1 MPISYQYCKLSIHAG
16 ANHPKVGI
24 VLTCV
29 ARMYKLKAK
38 AEGSSSIMVQ
48 EVSKY
53 LIPVLL
59 ALLSISR
66 NYNGLVPLILSFNDE
81 TIHVLSRTSL
91 LAVIIITALQTTE
104 YRCCE

>member
-1 MPISYQYCKLSIHAG
+1 
-16 ANHPKVGI
+16 
-24 VLTCV
+24 
-29 ARMYKLKAK
+29 MYKLKAK

>member
-1 MPISYQYCKLSIHAG
+1 
-16 ANHPKVGI
+16 
-24 VLTCV
+24 
-29 ARMYKLKAK
+29 MYKLKAK

-66 NYNGLVPLILSFNDE
+66 NYNGLVPLIFSFNDE
-81 TIHVLSRTSL
+81 TIHVLSRTRL